1 MAKPAFS
8 LYKTLFTPTPEL
20 KRQLKMA
27 HMQIEPARL
36 IRRSIM
42 SAFYL
47 ACGFCIV
54 IFFIASSQAAEKSI
68 ITFLIPLMLFPVLFF
83 VFYLFFNSTPRV
95 YIRRRERDI
104 NRNLVFAT
112 RYIIV
117 KMEGGQPLLNSM
129 ISASRSYG
137 VGAKFFQEIVDD
149 VQLGKPIEQ
158 ALDEA
163 HDYSP
168 SRLFQLVLRQILN
181 ALRTGI
187 DVSGSL
193 RKILDE
199 ITRQQQI
206 EIKEYSKK
214 LNSLVLFY
222 LIIACVMPS
231 LGISMFLV
239 VGSMVS
245 LVIDVKTY
253 ALIITLLFVLQM
265 VFIGMFKSIK
275 PMVEI

>member
-1 MAKPAFS
+1 M
-8 LYKTLFTPTPEL
+8 
-20 KRQLKMA
+20 
-27 HMQIEPARL
+27 
-36 IRRSIM
+36 
-42 SAFYL
+42 
-47 ACGFCIV
+47 
-54 IFFIASSQAAEKSI
+54 
-68 ITFLIPLMLFPVLFF
+68 
-83 VFYLFFNSTPRV
+83 FYLFFNSTPKV
-95 YIRRRERDI
+95 FIRRRERQI
-104 NRNLVFAT
+104 NRSLVFAT
-112 RYIIV
+112 RYLIV

-137 VGAKFFQEIVDD
+137 IGARFFQEIVDD

-163 HDYSP
+163 YKYSP

-206 EIKEYSKK
+206 EIKAYSKR

-231 LGISMFLV
+231 LGISMFLA
-239 VGSMVS
+239 VGSMIN
-245 LVIDVKTY
+245 LLIDMKTY
-253 ALIITLLFVLQM
+253 TLIIMLLFILQM

>member
-8 LYKTLFTPTPEL
+8 PYKTLFTPTPEL

-27 HMQIEPARL
+27 HMQIEPVKF
-36 IRRSIM
+36 IRRNLM

-47 ACGFCIV
+47 AFGFCIV
-54 IFFIASSQAAEKSI
+54 IFFLLSSQTAEKNIS
-68 ITFLIPLMLFPVLFF
+68 TLMIPLMLFPFF
-83 VFYLFFNSTPRV
+83 FIMLYLFFNSTPKV
-95 YIRRRERDI
+95 YIRRREKDI

-112 RYIIV
+112 RYLIV

-137 VGAKFFQEIVDD
+137 IGAKFFQEIVDD

-163 HDYSP
+163 HRYSP

-206 EIKEYSKK
+206 EIKEYSKR

-222 LIIACVMPS
+222 LIIACVIPS

-239 VGSMVS
+239 VGSMVN
-245 LVIDVKTY
+245 LVIDMKTY
-253 ALIITLLFVLQM
+253 ALIIMMLFIIQV